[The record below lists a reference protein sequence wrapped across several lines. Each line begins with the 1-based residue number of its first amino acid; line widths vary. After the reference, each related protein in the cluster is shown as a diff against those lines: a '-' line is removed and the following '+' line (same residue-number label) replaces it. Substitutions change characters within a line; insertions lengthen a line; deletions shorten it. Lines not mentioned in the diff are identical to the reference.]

1 MLRQEVKKFFLKRYF
16 LIVLVVVLLAEGVM
30 CISQSRN
37 TFNSYFDKETYE
49 HYINAYGGSLTE
61 EKKEMIELNLAGLYD
76 ETVLKDGTL
85 PKAQLQQVETM
96 MAASVR
102 GRLGVEQFREA
113 YDYAAAKDGRD
124 IIHVNAWNYLFG
136 TERMDFFCIL
146 AVILFTVLTFVAE
159 NETNIT
165 LMKYA
170 TPKGKK
176 QLYRMDLL
184 SGILFAAL
192 LSLAVSAL
200 RFGVGVAQF
209 SVHDFT
215 APLESLPLFENTR
228 YSVTLLGGYLLI
240 AGIKAAGLAAF
251 TALCFLF
258 GNLFASSVTVVMGSL
273 LAVLLPQYVLNAPFI
288 YYIPPVSLLLGNGL
302 FFGTVEL
309 EIENNLPLVVS
320 VSSGVAALPLSLL
333 GASLLLGSAVCMT
346 RKRRGTQ

>member
-1 MLRQEVKKFFLKRYF
+1 MLRQELKKIFLKRYF
-16 LIVLVVVLLAEGVM
+16 LVILVVVLLAEGVM

-49 HYINAYGGSLTE
+49 HYINTYGGPLTE
-61 EKKEMIELNLAGLYD
+61 EKKKVIELNLAGLYD

-85 PKAQLQQVETM
+85 PKAQMQQVETLL
-96 MAASVR
+96 AASVR
-102 GRLGVEQFREA
+102 GRLGVEQFREV
-113 YDYAAAKDGRD
+113 YDYAVAKDGRD
-124 IIHVNAWNYLFG
+124 IIHANAWNYLFG

-146 AVILFTVLTFVAE
+146 AVILFIVLTFVAE

-170 TPKGKK
+170 TAKGKK
-176 QLYRMDLL
+176 HLYRMDLL
-184 SGILFAAL
+184 LGILFAAL

-209 SVHDFT
+209 SIHDFT
-215 APLESLPLFENTR
+215 SPLESLPLFENTR

-240 AGIKAAGLAAF
+240 AGIKALGLAAF
-251 TALCFLF
+251 MALCFLL
-258 GNLFASSVTVVMGSL
+258 GNLFASSVTVAMGGL
-273 LAVLLPQYVLNAPFI
+273 LAVLLPQYVLNAPLI

-309 EIENNLPLVVS
+309 EIENSLPLVLS
-320 VSSGVAALPLSLL
+320 VSSGVVALPLSLL
-333 GASLLLGSAVCMT
+333 GALLLLGAAVCIT